1 MTAPGATHNLHLE
14 LRFDGAAPVGHVCL
28 AGGEP
33 LAFSGWVGLVSAVDD
48 LVPRTASPNPLEETP
63 HE

>member
-1 MTAPGATHNLHLE
+1 MNVTHSLHLE

-33 LAFSGWVGLVSAVDD
+33 HAFAGWVGLVSAVDD
-48 LVPRTASPNPLEETP
+48 LVPRDREPQPVGDAT
-63 HE
+63 

>member
-1 MTAPGATHNLHLE
+1 MTAPDATHNLHLE
-14 LRFDGAAPVGHVCL
+14 LRFDRAAPVGHVCL

-33 LAFSGWVGLVSAVDD
+33 HAFSGWVGLVSAVDD
-48 LVPRTASPNPLEETP
+48 LVPRTASPNPLETS